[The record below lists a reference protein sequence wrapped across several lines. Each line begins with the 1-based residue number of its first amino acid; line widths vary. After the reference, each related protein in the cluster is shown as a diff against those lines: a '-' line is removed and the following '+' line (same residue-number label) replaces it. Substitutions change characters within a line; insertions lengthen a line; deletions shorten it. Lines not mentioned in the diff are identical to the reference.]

1 MHQEVQEMHLK
12 ISDSFYWSGGDMS
25 LYILSFNGDNVF
37 FACADCSGGNIIK
50 GISKYSISL
59 EEMF

>member
-37 FACADCSGGNIIK
+37 FACADCSDGSIIK
-50 GISKYSISL
+50 GISKYSV
-59 EEMF
+59 

>member
-25 LYILSFNGDNVF
+25 LYTLSFNGDNGS
-37 FACADCSGGNIIK
+37 FACADCSGGSIIK
-50 GISKYSISL
+50 GISKYSV
-59 EEMF
+59 F

>member
-25 LYILSFNGDNVF
+25 LYTLSFNGDNGS
-37 FACADCSGGNIIK
+37 FACADCSGGSIIK
-50 GISKYSISL
+50 GISKYSVS
-59 EEMF
+59 